1 MGLIQL
7 SYLFF
12 FRHVGHFVE
21 NDGQGRRNEFRKAI
35 KIDKL
40 HLEIKRK
47 E

>member
-1 MGLIQL
+1 MGPIQL

-12 FRHVGHFVE
+12 FRHVGQFVE
-21 NDGQGRRNEFRKAI
+21 DDGQGRRNEFRKAI